1 MDLPFTTTMPVRF
14 RDIDAMGHVNNAVY
28 VTYLE
33 QARVVFFE
41 EALGLSV
48 RDAGSVIA
56 SLSIDYERPIE
67 LGDEVSIGIGVGDI
81 GRSSIPMTYEIRSNG
96 DHAATAETV
105 LVLIDTET
113 GSSRRI
119 PEPWREAITE
129 YSVSDAIEE

>member
-81 GRSSIPMTYEIRSNG
+81 GRSSVPMTYEIRSNG
-96 DHAATAETV
+96 ERAATAETV
-105 LVLIDTET
+105 LVLIDAET

-119 PEPWREAITE
+119 PEPWREAIAE
-129 YSVSDAIEE
+129 YSVSDATAE